1 MNKQY
6 YETNENRTKRDDK
19 GIGEKCTKRNK
30 LSSESAI
37 RN

>member
-6 YETNENRTKRDDK
+6 YESNKNRTKRDDK
-19 GIGEKCTKRNK
+19 GICERGTKRNK

-37 RN
+37 SN

>member
-6 YETNENRTKRDDK
+6 DETNKNWTKRDDK

-37 RN
+37 SN